1 METSAA
7 DTPAAEP
14 DDGEPPASRA
24 PFRRPRPE
32 QEGSRW
38 KRMVTAWRR
47 SLQLRAVATT
57 VLLSALAMLGAG
69 IFLSNQIAD
78 GLFQERFNQVQEE
91 SVRGLN
97 QVKSNFESAAT
108 TDRSS
113 TVAFVNDT
121 LKLVEGD
128 GASVQRDFILTP
140 LPSSENIYVTNTAS
154 GGLTTAVIPDSLST
168 TVKDSPG
175 VYWESISFPHAS
187 YDTPG
192 LAFGTTVQLPPGR
205 DYALYLV
212 YDLDSVQQ
220 TLDFIHRV
228 LAIGGV
234 LLLFVTGGIAW
245 YTTRLVVRPV
255 STAALASEKLAAGQ
269 LQERLEV
276 HGEDEIAR
284 LGTSF
289 NRMATNLQDQIT
301 QLATLSQMQ
310 QRFVSDVSHELRTP
324 LTTVRMAAE
333 VLHDAREDFDP
344 INRRSAELLY
354 NQVERFQTLLNDLLE
369 ISRFDAGAAL
379 LDAEVLDLVPVVR
392 RVVDTA
398 SLHAENLGSE
408 LRVHLPDDGC
418 AVEMD
423 PRRIERIIRNLVMN
437 AVEHGEGNPI
447 DITVGQDEYAV
458 AITVRDHGIG
468 MGPEEASRVFDRFW
482 RGDPARAR
490 TTGGSGLGLSIA
502 TEDTRLHGGWLQAW
516 GEKGEGAC
524 FRLTLPRHLGELLG
538 SSPLPLTPHTQLA
551 LGQSLGTGESA
562 PYTASLPTLPTGN
575 LALPGSILRA
585 VPPSERATA
594 EAPAPDPVAPAPVG
608 RQAAGRGSPKSP
620 EANDPDSIA
629 DDEPGTGKQGGPNE

>member
-7 DTPAAEP
+7 PAPAAEP
-14 DDGEPPASRA
+14 SGEPPPSRPSGVRTFLERASARW
-24 PFRRPRPE
+24 RRL
-32 QEGSRW
+32 
-38 KRMVTAWRR
+38 VTTWRR

-78 GLFQERFNQVQEE
+78 GLFQERFGQVQEE

-154 GGLTTAVIPDSLST
+154 GGLTTAVIPASLAV
-168 TVKDSPG
+168 TVRDNPG
-175 VYWESISFPHAS
+175 VYWESISFPHAT

-192 LAFGTTVQLPPGR
+192 LAFGTKVQLPPGR
-205 DYALYLV
+205 EYALYLV
-212 YDLDSVQQ
+212 YDLESVQQ

-228 LAIGGV
+228 LAIGG
-234 LLLFVTGGIAW
+234 LLLLCVTGGIAW

-255 STAALASEKLAAGQ
+255 SNAALVSEKLAAGE

-289 NRMATNLQDQIT
+289 NRMATSLQDQIT

-333 VLHDAREDFDP
+333 VLHDAREEFDP

-369 ISRFDAGAAL
+369 ISRFDAGVAV

-392 RVVDTA
+392 RVVETA
-398 SLHAENLGSE
+398 SMHAENLGSE
-408 LRVHLPDDGC
+408 LRVHVPDGGC
-418 AVEMD
+418 TVEMD
-423 PRRIERIIRNLVMN
+423 HRRIERIIRNLVMN
-437 AVEHGEGNPI
+437 AVEHGEGEPI
-447 DITVGQDEYAV
+447 DITVAQDEHAV
-458 AITVRDHGIG
+458 AVTVRDHGIG
-468 MGPEEASRVFDRFW
+468 MDPEDAARVFDRFW

-516 GEKGEGAC
+516 GEKGDGAC
-524 FRLTLPRHLGELLG
+524 FRLTLPRNLGDPVG
-538 SSPLPLTPHTQLA
+538 SSPLPLAPHSRLR
-551 LGQSLGTGESA
+551 LGQSLGFEETS
-562 PYTASLPTLPTGN
+562 PHTASLPTLPSGGF
-575 LALPGSILRA
+575 ALPGSILRA
-585 VPPSERATA
+585 VPPAERATLA
-594 EAPAPDPVAPAPVG
+594 HPGVDGDPVHDQDAT
-608 RQAAGRGSPKSP
+608 
-620 EANDPDSIA
+620 A
-629 DDEPGTGKQGGPNE
+629 DDEPETGHPGGTHA